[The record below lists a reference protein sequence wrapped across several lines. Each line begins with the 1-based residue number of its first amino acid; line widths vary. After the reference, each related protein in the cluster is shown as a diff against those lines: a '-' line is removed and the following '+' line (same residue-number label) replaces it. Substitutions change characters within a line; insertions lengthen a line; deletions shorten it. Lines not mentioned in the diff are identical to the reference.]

1 MTADAPAPIRY
12 GEHVRAKPGT
22 PCVLCRDLKLQPRT
36 DHCHAHGWVRGDTC
50 PRCNTLMALIDRR
63 ISPRESSLTPPLTLA
78 ALVAHA
84 GRCPDCEPFGV
95 EDLGPTASL
104 KPASTVTYYTTNI
117 RLDDDQADAIKAYA
131 KANGG
136 ISIAAAI
143 RILLAQSLNGK
154 EKS

>member
-1 MTADAPAPIRY
+1 MTADASAPIRY
-12 GEHVRAKPGT
+12 GEHVRAEPGT

-36 DHCHAHGWVRGDTC
+36 DTC